1 MSGPAPRER
10 VVFWYG
16 CNVVRHGDIIHG
28 SIELLRAIGLDVAP
42 VGGPGY
48 CCGTT
53 KDANLRAAEGMAKRT
68 VGRFN
73 ELGAAIG
80 TDQVVTW
87 CPSCHRHMGQFMGG
101 YTEPQFEVSHFTQRV
116 HAQRERLRER
126 LVKPV
131 ERKVVLHRHLG
142 FREVDVNPLVE
153 DLLRLVPGLELVTSD
168 VAAPGHMCS
177 ALAGVP
183 AAMRDVTRAACELVA
198 ATGAQDLVT
207 VFHSCQ
213 RMLCGLE
220 ASEPFRVV
228 NYVTLLAESMGMELA
243 DEYKQWKNAGSA
255 EAVLEKMGPQR
266 VERLGEP
273 FVREHLLPELLKAPS
288 R

>member
-1 MSGPAPRER
+1 MTVTTPRER

-16 CNVVRHGDIIHG
+16 CNVVRHGDIIHS
-28 SIELLRAIGLDVAP
+28 SIEVLRAIGLDVAP

-53 KDANLRAAEGMAKRT
+53 KDANLRAADGMARRT
-68 VGRFN
+68 VDKFN
-73 ELGAAIG
+73 DLGATIG
-80 TDQVVTW
+80 SDKVVTW

-116 HAQRERLRER
+116 HAQRELLRTR
-126 LVKPV
+126 LVKPI
-131 ERKVVLHRHLG
+131 ERRVVLHKHFG

-153 DLLRLVPGLELVTSD
+153 DLLRLIPGLELVTSE
-168 VAAPGHMCS
+168 VSVPGHMCS
-177 ALAGVP
+177 ALASVP
-183 AAMRDVTRAACELVA
+183 AAMKDVTRGACDLVA
-198 ATGAQDLVT
+198 ATGADDLVT

-228 NYVTLLAESMGMELA
+228 NYVTLLGESMGLELT
-243 DEYKQWKNAGSA
+243 DEYKDWKTAGSA
-255 EAVLEKMGPQR
+255 EAVLAKMGPAR
-266 VERLGEP
+266 VEQLGES
-273 FVREHLLPELLKAPS
+273 FVREHLMPELLKAPAK
-288 R
+288 